1 MFKCF
6 AKIFTIGVDMGVQ
19 LGDIVSKQKVGLEQ
33 LRGQIIAIDAMNS
46 LYQFLSIIR
55 QRDGELLRDSKGRIT
70 SHLSGLFYRTA
81 NLIEAGIK
89 PVYVFD
95 GEPPKLKLRTVE
107 QRRAVRKEAAR
118 EWATALREGRVE
130 EAKKFAQRAGRVDEQ
145 MIQQAQ
151 TLLGHMGLPWVQA
164 PGEGEAQAAHLVQ
177 QGDAWAAAS
186 QDFDSLL
193 FGAPTLVRNLA
204 ITGKRKL
211 PGKDVYIE
219 VFPEV
224 IELQT
229 LLRELGITQEQL
241 VDIGV
246 LIGTDY
252 NAGIK
257 GIGPKKALEL
267 VKEHGS
273 IKQITKTELG
283 EKFEVDPLE
292 VREIFLK
299 PNITRKY
306 KLKWGGPDPEGIKE
320 FLCEEHDFS
329 ESRVQTGID
338 RLLKGQREREQVSL
352 EKWFG

>member
-1 MFKCF
+1 
-6 AKIFTIGVDMGVQ
+6 MGVQ
-19 LGDIVSKQKVGLEQ
+19 LGDIVLKQKVGLEQ

-55 QRDGELLRDSKGRIT
+55 QRNGELLKDSKGRVT

-81 NLIEAGIK
+81 NLIEAGIR

-95 GEPPKLKLRTVE
+95 GEPPKLKMRTVE
-107 QRRAVRKEAAR
+107 QRRAVRKEAAE
-118 EWATALREGRVE
+118 EWTAALKEGRIT
-130 EAKKFAQRAGRVDEQ
+130 EAKKFAQRAGRVDER
-145 MIQQAQ
+145 MIEQAQ

-164 PGEGEAQAAHLVQ
+164 PGEGEAQAAYLVQ
-177 QGDAWAAAS
+177 RGDAWAAAS

-193 FGAPTLVRNLA
+193 FGAPMLVRNLA
-204 ITGKRKL
+204 ITGRRKL
-211 PGKDVYIE
+211 PGKDVYID

-224 IELQT
+224 IELET
-229 LLRELGITQEQL
+229 FLKELGITQEQL
-241 VDIGV
+241 VDIGI

-267 VKEHGS
+267 VKKHGS
-273 IKQITKTELG
+273 IKQIAKTELG

-292 VREIFLK
+292 AREIFLK
-299 PNITRKY
+299 PNITGKY
-306 KLKWGGPDPEGIKE
+306 RLEWSDPDPEGIKG
-320 FLCEEHDFS
+320 FLCGEHDFS

>member
-1 MFKCF
+1 
-6 AKIFTIGVDMGVQ
+6 MGVQ
-19 LGDIVSKQKVGLEQ
+19 LGDIVPKQKVGLEQ
-33 LRGQIIAIDAMNS
+33 FRGQIIAIDAMNS

-55 QRDGELLRDSKGRIT
+55 QRDGELLKDSKGRIT

-81 NLIEAGIK
+81 NLIEAGIR

-107 QRRAVRKEAAR
+107 QRRAVRKEAAE
-118 EWATALREGRVE
+118 EWAAALKEGKIE
-130 EAKKFAQRAGRVDEQ
+130 EAKKFAQRAGRVDER
-145 MIQQAQ
+145 MIKQAQ

-177 QGDAWAAAS
+177 RGDVWAAAS

-193 FGAPTLVRNLA
+193 FGAPMLVRNLA

-224 IELQT
+224 IELQKF
-229 LLRELGITQEQL
+229 LRELGITQEQL
-241 VDIGV
+241 VDIGI

-267 VKEHGS
+267 VKEQGS
-273 IKQITKTELG
+273 IKQIAKTELG

-299 PNITRKY
+299 PNVTSKY
-306 KLKWGGPDPEGIKE
+306 KLEWSDPDPEGIME
-320 FLCEEHDFS
+320 FLCREHDFS

>member
-1 MFKCF
+1 
-6 AKIFTIGVDMGVQ
+6 MGVQ
-19 LGDIVSKQKVGLEQ
+19 LGDIVPKQKVELEQ

-55 QRDGELLRDSKGRIT
+55 QRDGELLKDSKGRIT

-81 NLIEAGIK
+81 NLIEAGIR

-95 GEPPKLKLRTVE
+95 GEPPRLKLRTVK
-107 QRRAVRKEAAR
+107 QRRAVRKEAAE
-118 EWATALREGRVE
+118 EWAAALKEGRIE
-130 EAKKFAQRAGRVDEQ
+130 EAKKFAQRAGRVDDR
-145 MIQQAQ
+145 MINQAQ

-177 QGDAWAAAS
+177 QGDVWAAAS

-193 FGAPTLVRNLA
+193 FGAPMLVRNLA
-204 ITGKRKL
+204 ITGRRKL

-224 IELQT
+224 IELQK
-229 LLRELGITQEQL
+229 LLRELGINHEQL
-241 VDIGV
+241 VDIGI

-267 VKEHGS
+267 VKEQGS
-273 IKQITKTELG
+273 IKQIAKTDLG

-299 PNITRKY
+299 PNVTGKY
-306 KLKWGGPDPEGIKE
+306 KLEWGDPDPEGIKE
-320 FLCEEHDFS
+320 FLCREHDFS

>member
-1 MFKCF
+1 
-6 AKIFTIGVDMGVQ
+6 MGVQ
-19 LGDIVSKQKVGLEQ
+19 LGDIVQRQKVELEQ

-55 QRDGELLRDSKGRIT
+55 QRDGELLKDSKGRIT

-81 NLIEAGIK
+81 NLIEAGIR

-95 GEPPKLKLRTVE
+95 GEPPRLKLRTVK
-107 QRRAVRKEAAR
+107 QRRAVRREAAE
-118 EWATALREGRVE
+118 EWAAALKEGRIE
-130 EAKKFAQRAGRVDEQ
+130 EAKKFAQRAGRVDER
-145 MIQQAQ
+145 MIKQSQ
-151 TLLGHMGLPWVQA
+151 TLLCHMGLPWVQA

-177 QGDAWAAAS
+177 RGDVWAAAS

-193 FGAPTLVRNLA
+193 FGAPMLVRNLA
-204 ITGKRKL
+204 ITGRRKL
-211 PGKDVYIE
+211 PGKDAYIE

-224 IELQT
+224 VELQK
-229 LLRELGITQEQL
+229 LLEELGITREQL
-241 VDIGV
+241 VDVGI

-267 VKEHGS
+267 VKEQGS
-273 IKQITKTELG
+273 IEQIAKTELG
-283 EKFEVDPLE
+283 EKFEVDPVK

-299 PNITRKY
+299 PNITGEY
-306 KLKWGGPDPEGIKE
+306 KLEWSDPDPEGIKE
-320 FLCEEHDFS
+320 FLCREHDFS

>member
-1 MFKCF
+1 
-6 AKIFTIGVDMGVQ
+6 MGVQ

-55 QRDGELLRDSKGRIT
+55 QRDGELLKDSKGRIT

-81 NLIEAGIK
+81 NLIEAGIR

-95 GEPPKLKLRTVE
+95 GEPPRLKLRTVK
-107 QRRAVRKEAAR
+107 QRRAVRKEAAE
-118 EWATALREGRVE
+118 EWAAALKEGRIE
-130 EAKKFAQRAGRVDEQ
+130 EAKKFAQRAGRVDDR
-145 MIQQAQ
+145 MINQAQ

-164 PGEGEAQAAHLVQ
+164 PGEGEAQAAYLVQ
-177 QGDAWAAAS
+177 RGDVWAAAS

-193 FGAPTLVRNLA
+193 FGAPMLVRNLA

-219 VFPEV
+219 VFPEM
-224 IELQT
+224 IELQK
-229 LLRELGITQEQL
+229 LLGELGINQEQL
-241 VDIGV
+241 VDIGI

-267 VKEHGS
+267 VKEQGS
-273 IKQITKTELG
+273 IEQIAKTELG
-283 EKFEVDPLE
+283 EKFEIDPLKA
-292 VREIFLK
+292 REIFLK
-299 PNITRKY
+299 PNITGEY
-306 KLKWGGPDPEGIKE
+306 KLEWSDPDPEGIKE
-320 FLCEEHDFS
+320 FLCREHDFS

>member
-1 MFKCF
+1 
-6 AKIFTIGVDMGVQ
+6 VP
-19 LGDIVSKQKVGLEQ
+19 KQKVELEQ

-55 QRDGELLRDSKGRIT
+55 QRDGELLKDSKGRIT

-81 NLIEAGIK
+81 NLIEAGIR

-95 GEPPKLKLRTVE
+95 GEPPRLKLRTVK
-107 QRRAVRKEAAR
+107 QRRAVRKEAAE
-118 EWATALREGRVE
+118 EWAAALKEGRIE
-130 EAKKFAQRAGRVDEQ
+130 EAKKFAQRAGRVDER
-145 MIQQAQ
+145 MIKQSQI
-151 TLLGHMGLPWVQA
+151 LLGHMGLPWVQA

-177 QGDAWAAAS
+177 RGDVWAAAS

-193 FGAPTLVRNLA
+193 FGAPMLVRNLA
-204 ITGKRKL
+204 ITGRRKL
-211 PGKDVYIE
+211 PGKDAYIE

-224 IELQT
+224 IELQK
-229 LLRELGITQEQL
+229 LLEELGITREQL
-241 VDIGV
+241 VEVGI

-267 VKEHGS
+267 VKEQGS
-273 IKQITKTELG
+273 LKQIAETELG
-283 EKFEVDPLE
+283 KKFEVDPFE

-299 PNITRKY
+299 PNITGKY
-306 KLKWGGPDPEGIKE
+306 KLEWGDPNPEGIKE
-320 FLCEEHDFS
+320 FLCREHDFS

>member
-1 MFKCF
+1 
-6 AKIFTIGVDMGVQ
+6 MGVQ
-19 LGDIVSKQKVGLEQ
+19 LGDIVPKQKVGLEQ

-55 QRDGELLRDSKGRIT
+55 QRDGEFLKDSKGRIT

-107 QRRAVRKEAAR
+107 QRRAVRKEAAE
-118 EWATALREGRVE
+118 EWAAALKEGRVK
-130 EAKKFAQRAGRVDEQ
+130 EAKKFAQRAGRVNER
-145 MIQQAQ
+145 MINQAQ

-164 PGEGEAQAAHLVQ
+164 PGEGEAQAAHLVRQ
-177 QGDAWAAAS
+177 RDAWAAAS

-193 FGAPTLVRNLA
+193 FGAQILVRNLA
-204 ITGKRKL
+204 ITGRRKL

-219 VFPEV
+219 VSPEM
-224 IELQT
+224 IELQAF
-229 LLRELGITQEQL
+229 LRELGITQEQL
-241 VDIGV
+241 VDIGI

-273 IKQITKTELG
+273 IKQIAKTELG
-283 EKFEVDPLE
+283 EKFEIDPLE

-299 PNITRKY
+299 PNITGKY
-306 KLKWGGPDPEGIKE
+306 KLEWGDPDPEGIKE
-320 FLCEEHDFS
+320 FLCTEHDFS

-338 RLLKGQREREQVSL
+338 RLLKEQREREQVSL
-352 EKWFG
+352 EKWLG

>member
-1 MFKCF
+1 
-6 AKIFTIGVDMGVQ
+6 MGVQ
-19 LGDIVSKQKVGLEQ
+19 LGDIVPKQKVGLEQ
-33 LRGQIIAIDAMNS
+33 LHGQIIAIDAMNS

-55 QRDGELLRDSKGRIT
+55 QRDGELLKDSKGRIT

-81 NLIEAGIK
+81 NLIEAGIR

-107 QRRAVRKEAAR
+107 QRRAVRKEAAE
-118 EWATALREGRVE
+118 EWAAALKEGRVE
-130 EAKKFAQRAGRVDEQ
+130 EAKKFAQRAGRVDER
-145 MIQQAQ
+145 MIKQAQ

-177 QGDAWAAAS
+177 RGDAWAAAS

-193 FGAPTLVRNLA
+193 FGAPMLVRNLA

-224 IELQT
+224 IELQK

-241 VDIGV
+241 VDIGI

-267 VKEHGS
+267 VKEQGS
-273 IKQITKTELG
+273 IKQIAKTELG

-299 PNITRKY
+299 PNVTGKY
-306 KLKWGGPDPEGIKE
+306 KLEWSDPDPEGIME
-320 FLCEEHDFS
+320 FLCQEHDFS

>member
-1 MFKCF
+1 
-6 AKIFTIGVDMGVQ
+6 MGVQ
-19 LGDIVSKQKVGLEQ
+19 LGDIVPKQKVGLEQ
-33 LRGQIIAIDAMNS
+33 FRGQIIAIDAMNS

-55 QRDGELLRDSKGRIT
+55 QRDGELLKDSKGRIT

-81 NLIEAGIK
+81 NLIEAGIR

-107 QRRAVRKEAAR
+107 QRRAVRKEAAE
-118 EWATALREGRVE
+118 EWAAALKEGKIE
-130 EAKKFAQRAGRVDEQ
+130 EAKKFAQRAGRVDER
-145 MIQQAQ
+145 MINQAQ

-177 QGDAWAAAS
+177 RGDVWAAAS

-193 FGAPTLVRNLA
+193 FGAPMLVRNLA

-224 IELQT
+224 IELQKF
-229 LLRELGITQEQL
+229 LRELGITQEQL
-241 VDIGV
+241 VDIGI

-267 VKEHGS
+267 VKEQGS
-273 IKQITKTELG
+273 IKQIAKTELG

-299 PNITRKY
+299 PNVTGKY
-306 KLKWGGPDPEGIKE
+306 KLEWSDPDPEGIKE
-320 FLCEEHDFS
+320 FLCREHDFS